1 MEIEIGA
8 LLTEKKLTIACAES
22 CSGGL
27 LTDRL
32 TNISGSSAYVKGAV
46 VAYANEIKINI
57 LHVNEET
64 LKNFGAVSSQTA
76 KEMAE
81 NVNIYLLAMEKA
93 ALFGEDLAEIGD
105 EVNTRNATQMNT
117 YAEMAKQ
124 AGVSTEEFIE
134 QVRAK
139 MPEVGNNWLAATA
152 AVSEYYDA
160 VKSLSGLKYGGTI
173 DNAAYGLVSEKYQ
186 GSFQQIGEGE
196 DARYMFIG
204 SEREALEIEA
214 ESVDT
219 LDEKVA
225 LLQKIGV
232 SEQEINNS
240 DE

>member
-81 NVNIYLLAMEKA
+81 NVRKILNTDVGVSITGIAGPTGGTAEKPVGTVYIGISGPNGDRVQKFIFKGTRTEVKEKA
-93 ALFGEDLAEIGD
+93 VEAALVLI
-105 EVNTRNATQMNT
+105 
-117 YAEMAKQ
+117 
-124 AGVSTEEFIE
+124 
-134 QVRAK
+134 QVY
-139 MPEVGNNWLAATA
+139 L
-152 AVSEYYDA
+152 
-160 VKSLSGLKYGGTI
+160 
-173 DNAAYGLVSEKYQ
+173 
-186 GSFQQIGEGE
+186 
-196 DARYMFIG
+196 
-204 SEREALEIEA
+204 
-214 ESVDT
+214 T
-219 LDEKVA
+219 LDK
-225 LLQKIGV
+225 
-232 SEQEINNS
+232 NF
-240 DE
+240 